1 VTTFDVAGASGTQPS
16 AINSSGT
23 VVGSYQDAS
32 FTYHGF
38 MRTSAGEVYT
48 FSVPGAIATYA
59 VGINDSGMIAGSYQD
74 SADDSYGFL
83 LIP

>member
-1 VTTFDVAGASGTQPS
+1 
-16 AINSSGT
+16 
-23 VVGSYQDAS
+23 
-32 FTYHGF
+32 